1 MYKKIN
7 SSKNG
12 GTIMKNDLTESE
24 MRDYIYRLER
34 KTFYMDMLIEAYE
47 KMNSDIR
54 NLAEPNYTWL
64 TMDTDEYVTKY
75 NEWISKMNPN
85 ETMKMDER
93 CAYAGKTGQATAT
106 MSSILI
112 TLNSFDHAYS
122 DCKDT
127 IQKMDEYMEKYRE
140 DKENS

>member
-1 MYKKIN
+1 
-7 SSKNG
+7 
-12 GTIMKNDLTESE
+12 MKNNLTESE
-24 MRDYIYRLER
+24 MRDYIYCLER

-47 KMNSDIR
+47 KVNSNIR

-75 NEWISKMNPN
+75 NEWISMRNP
-85 ETMKMDER
+85 EIDFKMDKQ
-93 CAYAGKTGQATAT
+93 CTYAGKTGQAMAT

-127 IQKMDEYMEKYRE
+127 IQQIDKSIEKFRE
-140 DKENS
+140 DEENS

>member
-1 MYKKIN
+1 
-7 SSKNG
+7 
-12 GTIMKNDLTESE
+12 MKNNLTESE

-64 TMDTDEYVTKY
+64 TMDTVEYVTKY
-75 NEWISKMNPN
+75 NEWISKMNPD

-93 CAYAGKTGQATAT
+93 CTYAGKTGQATAT
-106 MSSILI
+106 MLSILT
-112 TLNSFDHAYS
+112 TLNSFDHVYS
-122 DCKDT
+122 DCKQT
-127 IQKMDEYMEKYRE
+127 IQNMDECMEKYRE
-140 DKENS
+140 DEENS